1 MAEEMKKNQT
11 SDSLKNEDLTEENKV
26 KTSEEKAED
35 SEQKSKDPKST
46 EQNPTENKPQAAED
60 SSKKSEDKPDQE
72 EGNGKEK
79 REDQSDQE
87 EDDKEEKDE
96 KKSKGFF
103 KKKPDPRDQ
112 KIADLTDR
120 VQRQM
125 AEFDNFRKRTDKEKS
140 EMFDA
145 GARHIL
151 EKILPVVDNFERAIA
166 LRPEGEDNAYA
177 DGIEKIYKGLIK
189 TLDDLDVKEIDA
201 KGKEFDPN
209 FHNAVMHVE
218 DESLGENE
226 VAEVLQKGYTFH
238 DVVIRHAMVKVAN

>member
-1 MAEEMKKNQT
+1 MAEEKKNVQT
-11 SDSLKNEDLTEENKV
+11 PEAEAKGSPAEDTKEKKEPQDEAVKEET
-26 KTSEEKAED
+26 KTASKEAKDSEEKASDKASDKKEETQKED
-35 SEQKSKDPKST
+35 SK
-46 EQNPTENKPQAAED
+46 AD
-60 SSKKSEDKPDQE
+60 S
-72 EGNGKEK
+72 GKES
-79 REDQSDQE
+79 SDKASD
-87 EDDKEEKDE
+87 DDKKG
-96 KKSKGFF
+96 KGFF

-125 AEFDNFRKRTDKEKS
+125 AEFDNFRKRTEKEKG

-151 EKILPVVDNFERAIA
+151 EKILPVVDNFERALA

-177 DGIEKIYKGLIK
+177 DGIEKIYKGLVK

-201 KGKEFDPN
+201 QGKEFDPN

-218 DESLGENE
+218 DDSLGDNV

>member
-1 MAEEMKKNQT
+1 MAEEEKKMQT
-11 SDSLKNEDLTEENKV
+11 PEAEAKGSPAEDTKENKEPQDEAV
-26 KTSEEKAED
+26 KEETKTDSKEAKDSEEKASDKASDKKEESKKED
-35 SEQKSKDPKST
+35 SKEASKEEFKDESSDK
-46 EQNPTENKPQAAED
+46 D
-60 SSKKSEDKPDQE
+60 SD
-72 EGNGKEK
+72 
-79 REDQSDQE
+79 
-87 EDDKEEKDE
+87 DDKKG
-96 KKSKGFF
+96 KGFF

-125 AEFDNFRKRTDKEKS
+125 AEFDNFRKRTEKEKG

-151 EKILPVVDNFERAIA
+151 EKILPVVDNFERALA

-177 DGIEKIYKGLIK
+177 DGIEKIYKGLVK

-201 KGKEFDPN
+201 EGKEFDPN

-218 DESLGENE
+218 DDSLGDNV

>member
-1 MAEEMKKNQT
+1 MAEEEKKMQT
-11 SDSLKNEDLTEENKV
+11 PEAEAKGSPAEDTKEKKEPQDEAVKEETKTDSKEAKD
-26 KTSEEKAED
+26 SEEKASDKASDKKEESKKED
-35 SEQKSKDPKST
+35 SKEASKEEFKDESSDK
-46 EQNPTENKPQAAED
+46 D
-60 SSKKSEDKPDQE
+60 SD
-72 EGNGKEK
+72 
-79 REDQSDQE
+79 
-87 EDDKEEKDE
+87 DDKKG
-96 KKSKGFF
+96 KGFF

-125 AEFDNFRKRTDKEKS
+125 AEFDNFRKRTEKEKG

-151 EKILPVVDNFERAIA
+151 EKILPVVDNFERALA

-177 DGIEKIYKGLIK
+177 DGIEKIYKGLVK

-201 KGKEFDPN
+201 EGKEFDPN

-218 DESLGENE
+218 DDSLGDNV